1 VGCGVGL
8 GDLGPFTASVM
19 RINVP
24 GNVMGMES

>member
-8 GDLGPFTASVM
+8 GDLGPFPASTI

-24 GNVMGMES
+24 GNVMGM